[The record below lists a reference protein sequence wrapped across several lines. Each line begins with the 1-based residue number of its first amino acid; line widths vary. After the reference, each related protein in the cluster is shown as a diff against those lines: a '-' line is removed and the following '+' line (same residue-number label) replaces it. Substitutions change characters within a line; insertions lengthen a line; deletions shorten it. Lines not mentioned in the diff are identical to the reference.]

1 MVSGVIRMVTR
12 WNIMGLPQKGHSVD
26 CRVSSRSPNL
36 SKRSI
41 ICLLIDVLFVLF
53 VDYYV
58 YSISHLVH
66 IHIRSVLLLVDYD
79 LFKYPCMVSC
89 SLFI

>member
-1 MVSGVIRMVTR
+1 
-12 WNIMGLPQKGHSVD
+12 MGLPQKGHSVD

-53 VDYYV
+53 VDYTYTAFL
-58 YSISHLVH
+58 I
-66 IHIRSVLLLVDYD
+66 
-79 LFKYPCMVSC
+79 
-89 SLFI
+89 LFIYIYVPYYY

>member
-1 MVSGVIRMVTR
+1 
-12 WNIMGLPQKGHSVD
+12 MGLPQKGHSVD

-41 ICLLIDVLFVLF
+41 ICLIDVLFVLF
-53 VDYYV
+53 VDYCV

-66 IHIRSVLLLVDYD
+66 IHIRSALLLVDYD